1 MSTRYWTRA
10 ACSREPHQDKYKK
23 SSFFECSLRGAARAT
38 ECICAHSSEA
48 RTSGRGTFYHVEPL
62 SQNTFQSRAE
72 IPARPHDTDL
82 EHLRER
88 RTHGNC
94 LYTDPRAMAQS
105 GIAHFFREA
114 KLYPGADPRSYRIA
128 CRLLHH
134 EKKSVLESRLSGG
147 PSDQSR
153 AARQSATA
161 PRAPPRTTSRPSRP
175 RCTASGRGPGWK
187 RLTRPVPVKRVA
199 VTRA

>member
-1 MSTRYWTRA
+1 MQLRALQRSTHVRSWNILP
-10 ACSREPHQDKYKK
+10 C
-23 SSFFECSLRGAARAT
+23 
-38 ECICAHSSEA
+38 
-48 RTSGRGTFYHVEPL
+48 RTSFPKHISIE
-62 SQNTFQSRAE
+62 SRN
-72 IPARPHDTDL
+72 PCPTARHRP
-82 EHLRER
+82 RASAR
-88 RTHGNC
+88 KAYARNC
-94 LYTDPRAMAQS
+94 LYTEPRAMAQS

-175 RCTASGRGPGWK
+175 RCTASGRGPGGK
-187 RLTRPVPVKRVA
+187 RFTHPVPVKRVA